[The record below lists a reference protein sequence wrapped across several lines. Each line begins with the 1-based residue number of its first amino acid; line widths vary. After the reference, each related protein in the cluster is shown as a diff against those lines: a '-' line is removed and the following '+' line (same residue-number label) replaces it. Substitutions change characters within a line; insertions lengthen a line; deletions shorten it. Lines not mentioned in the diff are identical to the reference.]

1 MVGERSPV
9 PKEIVGGEAEV
20 PQSEVI
26 VMDSSFG
33 EDTSDWSRYDTG
45 DQDEERGA
53 VDPRES
59 SWSYDFGPSTITVGR
74 IWQLEAL
81 GYFAEGSARE
91 PGEEVILEPVADEA
105 VMF

>member
-33 EDTSDWSRYDTG
+33 EDTSD
-45 DQDEERGA
+45 
-53 VDPRES
+53 
-59 SWSYDFGPSTITVGR
+59 
-74 IWQLEAL
+74 
-81 GYFAEGSARE
+81 
-91 PGEEVILEPVADEA
+91 
-105 VMF
+105 